1 MFSSKIMFC
10 QIFEYLRKKS
20 IFASVFFSLKSS
32 KKNMNILKCN
42 FFSISEVSM
51 VNTGQIQQKEF
62 DCDDPGLLSVLE
74 PHLLQP
80 FSCPPL
86 PHGATLLLLQFTN
99 VQRTEHYVSRY
110 VRLQLNQKQ
119 RQDIILLL
127 TNLFCDD
134 KNIS

>member
-32 KKNMNILKCN
+32 KKNMNI
-42 FFSISEVSM
+42 FSISEVSM

>member
-10 QIFEYLRKKS
+10 QIFEYLRKKK
-20 IFASVFFSLKSS
+20 INFCLSVFLVV
-32 KKNMNILKCN
+32 KNMNILKCN